1 LDGLE
6 LDKNAENPQSKINEE
21 EQHDGHCYM
30 RIRNKTKT
38 CCDGWIGD
46 TCSVACSR
54 HDLFFLHRKFIRSIR
69 DAAGKPVQASLISST
84 SQMSRGWAPR
94 SDIRDFIDIRLENP
108 IKLLEFS
115 VRGEETNV
123 QSFGMTLT
131 DTNDVVVNITSV
143 NDRIQKFSSHR
154 TAVKGMKFW
163 PIEKL
168 DEKLPYNIKLDII
181 SCTGK

>member
-1 LDGLE
+1 M
-6 LDKNAENPQSKINEE
+6 P
-21 EQHDGHCYM
+21 
-30 RIRNKTKT
+30 
-38 CCDGWIGD
+38 
-46 TCSVACSR
+46 
-54 HDLFFLHRKFIRSIR
+54 
-69 DAAGKPVQASLISST
+69 
-84 SQMSRGWAPR
+84 RGWAPR

-131 DTNDVVVNITSV
+131 DTNDVVANITSV
-143 NDRIQKFSSHR
+143 NDRTQKFSSHR

-168 DEKLPYNIKLDII
+168 DERLPYNIKLDII